1 MVSGRSMNRS
11 SAARLESGVEGLGG
25 FSCSDNR
32 YVQQSWANNA
42 GEMSLGGKFVRA
54 SLACVRS
61 LLSPKTPL
69 QTMSIRSS
77 GKTQEFA
84 TEAEDS
90 LRCSCHGALREKKNL
105 DGQRGFSGRGPTTIS
120 TTREQRT
127 LRSKNCRTET
137 QRRTAQHRDID
148 DG

>member
-1 MVSGRSMNRS
+1 MNRS

-90 LRCSCHGALREKKNL
+90 LRCSCHGALREKKIWMVREAFL
-105 DGQRGFSGRGPTTIS
+105 EGGQRRYPPPENNAHSEARIV
-120 TTREQRT
+120 EQRHSAGQHNTATSMMDDLQT
-127 LRSKNCRTET
+127 LT
-137 QRRTAQHRDID
+137 
-148 DG
+148 